1 MFLIKSM
8 TKLYRKNDFYANTFY
23 DINHIRLNYKAFFLF
38 YIKIDHLNFKLV
50 RNRFFVN
57 IFFLSFLVNIN
68 TIFLSKNTDFLF
80 RKIMDE

>member
-1 MFLIKSM
+1 MRILSTTLIILDSII
-8 TKLYRKNDFYANTFY
+8 KL
-23 DINHIRLNYKAFFLF
+23 FFLF

>member
-1 MFLIKSM
+1 MISMRILSTTLIILDSII
-8 TKLYRKNDFYANTFY
+8 KL
-23 DINHIRLNYKAFFLF
+23 IFLF